1 MTSLPWANLFGPI
14 GTAAGAAYNF
24 ATNPAARQDV
34 ANIFSPNWQQGLIGT
49 AGTLINAPEYGVS
62 ETRAAEPAP
71 YDYSQAQST
80 PMQSTQGYPNPTPT
94 GTGQVAGTSTTG
106 TTGTTGTDPL
116 SALYAEIDN
125 IYNSTMSYLGGQ
137 EQSLRAN
144 QPGVEADIGAQ
155 YGATRKSA
163 ETEKGVGERELATA
177 GTAAGQRKEDAL
189 TAGRR
194 LFGELQM
201 GRQQR
206 FGGASSAGQA
216 YGELTGREFQRGQAT
231 TQQAYQNAMT
241 KVTELGAN
249 LRERFDSAIFNLETQ
264 KNSALN
270 QVRQTFQ
277 ERLSQ
282 IDALRAE
289 AGQNKSTMR
298 LDLLSELRNQVYQ
311 INLASVQTQTQLNAQ
326 KQNAEQELAFI
337 QNAVSSAQTG
347 AGEATNTMFGA
358 TTTSPTTQNII
369 TSGNGTTTQTP
380 TGPVGRTIKG
390 YDQYGNPIY

>member
-1 MTSLPWANLFGPI
+1 MGLLDIFEGGNWLSG
-14 GTAAGAAYNF
+14 AGAA
-24 ATNPAARQDV
+24 AAKV
-34 ANIFSPNWQQGLIGT
+34 GTALHLPEWGISEALQGL
-49 AGTLINAPEYGVS
+49 APPVS
-62 ETRAAEPAP
+62 AAEPT

-201 GRQQR
+201 GGQQR

-298 LDLLSELRNQVYQ
+298 LDLLSQLRNQVYQ

-326 KQNAEQELAFI
+326 KQNAEQELSAVT
-337 QNAVSSAQTG
+337 NAVNSAQTG
-347 AGEATNTMFGA
+347 AGTATSNLMGA
-358 TTTSPTTQNII
+358 TTTNPQTALAI
-369 TSGNGTTTQTP
+369 TGGRQAPQQTYTGQITP
-380 TGPVGRTIKG
+380 TKRPED
-390 YDQYGNPIY
+390 YLYA